1 MKFIFLIVFL
11 FPSVLLAQRISV
23 DSLENNGYRIRI
35 YKPEQKPKERTVV
48 IRQRDTISIPVM
60 RIIVLHDTLI
70 RESTSFYTFER
81 TEKMP
86 KENAAQLSAMQAL
99 QTLLVGNAN
108 TNGYGM
114 HLGVMLSMEKRL
126 SFFIGAGMGY
136 NSVTKLTHLDLA
148 GQLMI
153 RVW

>member
-1 MKFIFLIVFL
+1 MKYLLLFFL
-11 FPSVLLAQRISV
+11 FFPSALPAQRISV
-23 DSLENNGYRIRI
+23 DSLENNGYRVRI
-35 YKPEQKPKERTVV
+35 YKPEQKPKERIVM
-48 IRQRDTISIPVM
+48 IRQRDTIYIPVM
-60 RIIVLHDTLI
+60 HIILIHDTLI
-70 RESTSFYTFER
+70 RERTSFYRYER

-86 KENAAQLSAMQAL
+86 KENGAQLSELQAL
-99 QTLLVGNAN
+99 QTLLIGNAN

-114 HLGVMLSMEKRL
+114 HLGVMLSMGKRL

-153 RVW
+153 GIW